1 MSIMDDIKKLKAKLE
16 FEIEQYDLAKLT
28 HNNIVGISQELDELI
43 IEYMQIERDNLY
55 RENKMET
62 SNS

>member
-43 IEYMQIERDNLY
+43 IEYMQIERDDLY
-55 RENKMET
+55 RKNKMET

>member
-43 IEYMQIERDNLY
+43 IEYMQIESDDLY
-55 RENKMET
+55 RKNKMET

>member
-1 MSIMDDIKKLKAKLE
+1 MDDIKKLKAKLE

-43 IEYMQIERDNLY
+43 IEYMQIERDDLY
-55 RENKMET
+55 RKNKMET

>member
-43 IEYMQIERDNLY
+43 IEYMQIEHDDLY
-55 RENKMET
+55 RKNKMET